1 MTIMEIMKYP
11 IAVYIFLG
19 LFIIA
24 SILQL
29 SFAFIENQKL
39 RRKEKVLCMMMLGI
53 AAIFAFPNHPLIYIG
68 AFLGMIGD
76 WCVLRKKT
84 FNIGVVAFFLGHV
97 SYIFECLYMI
107 IGESEIRWFSHAIF
121 IMTYIVVALVM
132 FSICRKYAKKH
143 TTLNNIAQSLY
154 FAILAVYIP
163 VFALAVTKVGG
174 YMFLSLIGSIIF
186 IISDSILVITHFGL
200 KFKRYDFYIMLTYLL
215 AEFLIVAGFIL
226 TLMYR

>member
-1 MTIMEIMKYP
+1 MSIMELMKYP
-11 IAVYIFLG
+11 IAVYIFLV
-19 LFIIA
+19 LFVVA

-29 SFAFIENQKL
+29 AFAFIENQKL
-39 RRKEKVLCMMMLGI
+39 RRKEKILCMMMLGI

-97 SYIFECLYMI
+97 TYIFECMFMI
-107 IGESEIRWFSHAIF
+107 IGETNIRWFSHVIF

-132 FSICRKYAKKH
+132 FAICRKYARKH

-163 VFALAVTKVGG
+163 VFSLAVAQVGSF
-174 YMFLSLIGSIIF
+174 MFLSLIGSIIF
-186 IISDSILVITHFGL
+186 IISDSILVVTHFGY

-215 AEFLIVAGFIL
+215 AELLIVAGFVL
-226 TLMYR
+226 TLLYR

>member
-11 IAVYIFLG
+11 ILVYVFLG
-19 LFIIA
+19 LFVVA

-29 SFAFIENQKL
+29 AFAFIENQKL
-39 RRKEKVLCMMMLGI
+39 RRKEKILCMMMLGV

-84 FNIGVVAFFLGHV
+84 FNVGVVAFFLGHLA
-97 SYIFECLYMI
+97 YIFECMFMI
-107 IGESEIRWFSHAIF
+107 IGEENIRWFNHASF
-121 IMTYIVVALVM
+121 IMTYIVVALFM
-132 FSICRKYAKKH
+132 FAMCRKYAKRH
-143 TTLNNIAQSLY
+143 TMLNNFAQSFY

-163 VFALAVTKVGG
+163 VFTFAVVKVGSF
-174 YMFLSLIGSIIF
+174 MFLSLIGSVVF
-186 IISDSILVITHFGL
+186 IISDSILVVTHFGR

-215 AEFLIVAGFIL
+215 AEFLIVAGFVL
-226 TLMYR
+226 TLLYR

>member
-11 IAVYIFLG
+11 ILVYVFLG
-19 LFIIA
+19 LFVVA

-29 SFAFIENQKL
+29 GFAFIENQKL
-39 RRKEKVLCMMMLGI
+39 RRKEKILCMMMLGI

-84 FNIGVVAFFLGHV
+84 FNVGVVAFFLGHLA
-97 SYIFECLYMI
+97 YIFECMFMI
-107 IGESEIRWFSHAIF
+107 IGEDNIRWFNHASF
-121 IMTYIVVALVM
+121 LMTYIVVALFM
-132 FSICRKYAKKH
+132 FAMCRKFAKRH
-143 TTLNNIAQSLY
+143 TMLNNFAQSFY

-163 VFALAVTKVGG
+163 VFTFAVVKVGSFI
-174 YMFLSLIGSIIF
+174 FLSLIGSVVF
-186 IISDSILVITHFGL
+186 IISDSILVVTHFGR

-215 AEFLIVAGFIL
+215 AEFLIVAGFVL
-226 TLMYR
+226 TLLYR

>member
-11 IAVYIFLG
+11 ILVYVFLG
-19 LFIIA
+19 LFVVA

-29 SFAFIENQKL
+29 AFAFIENQKL
-39 RRKEKVLCMMMLGI
+39 RRKEKILCMMMLGI

-84 FNIGVVAFFLGHV
+84 FNVGVVAFFLGHLA
-97 SYIFECLYMI
+97 YIFECMFMI
-107 IGESEIRWFSHAIF
+107 IGEENIRWFNHASF
-121 IMTYIVVALVM
+121 IMTYIVVALFM
-132 FSICRKYAKKH
+132 FAMCRKFAKRH
-143 TTLNNIAQSLY
+143 TMLNNFAQSFY

-163 VFALAVTKVGG
+163 VFTFAVVKVGSF
-174 YMFLSLIGSIIF
+174 MFLSLIGSVVF
-186 IISDSILVITHFGL
+186 IISDSILVVTHFGR

-215 AEFLIVAGFIL
+215 AEFLIVSGFVL
-226 TLMYR
+226 TLLYR